1 MASDCKLEMYSIFEN
16 AGYKIAPINSII
28 DASSLINALTR
39 RTPKQNVYIA
49 HLNKQPK
56 FCIRYMEQN
65 DGGTAWMKIDL
76 YAKELSNWVQSISN
90 INEAILY
97 LAGDFWQDT
106 IIKNYWINLVK
117 NLSLPQANLT
127 IVDSI
132 KLESFLENR

>member
-28 DASSLINALTR
+28 DASLLINPLTR

-49 HLNKQPK
+49 HINKHPT

-76 YAKELSNWVQSISN
+76 YAKELSNWVHTAKN

-97 LAGDFWQDT
+97 LAGDFWKDHN
-106 IIKNYWINLVK
+106 IKQYWSNLVK
-117 NLSLPQANLT
+117 NLSLPQDNLT
-127 IVDSI
+127 IVDNV